1 VWNNTGVI
9 FLEIM
14 ASLMVFFI
22 LGVSSL
28 TILQCETN
36 QTSEALLEWQAYWAL
51 QKTAERWKAGE
62 LVNGFEDIPAGFE
75 MEFHETPISPRVQE
89 GEFIIRWKAMG
100 VEKERSGY
108 AYRMAIQS
116 SSF

>member
-1 VWNNTGVI
+1 VLNNTGSI
-9 FLEIM
+9 FLEII

-28 TILQCETN
+28 TILQSETN
-36 QTSEALLEWQAYWAL
+36 QTSEALLEWQAFWAL

-62 LVNGFEDIPAGFE
+62 LISSFEDIPAGFE
-75 MEFHETPISPRVQE
+75 MEFHETHISPRIQE

-100 VEKERSGY
+100 VEKERNGY
-108 AYRMAIQS
+108 AYRVAIPLS
-116 SSF
+116 NF